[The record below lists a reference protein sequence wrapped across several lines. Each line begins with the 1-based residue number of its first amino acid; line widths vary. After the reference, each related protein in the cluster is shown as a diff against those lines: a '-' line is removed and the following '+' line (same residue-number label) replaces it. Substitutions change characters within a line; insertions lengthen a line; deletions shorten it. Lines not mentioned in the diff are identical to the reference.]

1 MLMQIKEEQKDENLL
16 EIWDEKLAEYAI
28 KICEYRKEFI
38 EKIKNPNAKMHNIAL
53 GFIYV
58 AVFGAMLAFSIYW
71 HFFLRAE
78 GI

>member
-1 MLMQIKEEQKDENLL
+1 MLHLGFFVVLL
-16 EIWDEKLAEYAI
+16 LSMLK
-28 KICEYRKEFI
+28 FI

>member
-1 MLMQIKEEQKDENLL
+1 MVLLLSMLK
-16 EIWDEKLAEYAI
+16 
-28 KICEYRKEFI
+28 FI

-58 AVFGAMLAFSIYW
+58 VVFGAMLAFSIYW
-71 HFFLRAE
+71 HSFLPAE

>member
-1 MLMQIKEEQKDENLL
+1 MVLLLSMLK
-16 EIWDEKLAEYAI
+16 
-28 KICEYRKEFI
+28 FI

-71 HFFLRAE
+71 HFSVRRAFKWDN
-78 GI
+78 